1 MRIFVKAKPG
11 AKKENVQ
18 RAERRAEGLFPTVGA
33 KANGA
38 VTGAA
43 KNTST
48 EKLQLVVSVK
58 ERPTGGQANRA
69 IERAIAEYL
78 HVAPSRVRI
87 VAGHAS
93 REKIVEV
100 VD

>member
-11 AKKENVQ
+11 SKNVSV
-18 RAERRAEGLFPTVGA
+18 RRAAQDEGLFSAGKPA
-33 KANGA
+33 MKAF
-38 VTGAA
+38 
-43 KNTST
+43 
-48 EKLQLVVSVK
+48 VVAVK

-69 IERAIAEYL
+69 IERAIAEYF

-93 REKIVEV
+93 REKVLEV
-100 VD
+100 GE

>member
-11 AKKENVQ
+11 AKKESVQ
-18 RAERRAEGLFPTVGA
+18 RMERPVEGLFPAAGNAAAVPGWVA
-33 KANGA
+33 KSA
-38 VTGAA
+38 VA
-43 KNTST
+43 
-48 EKLQLVVSVK
+48 EKLRLVVAVK

-100 VD
+100 EE

>member
-1 MRIFVKAKPG
+1 MRISVKAKPG
-11 AKKENVQ
+11 AKNESV
-18 RAERRAEGLFPTVGA
+18 RRVERREDGLFPMPGGGGA
-33 KANGA
+33 KN
-38 VTGAA
+38 AA
-43 KNTST
+43 A
-48 EKLQLVVSVK
+48 EKLRLVVAVK

-93 REKIVEV
+93 REKSVEIT
-100 VD
+100 D